1 MWENGVPPSFE
12 SRFSSP
18 FFESGKLM
26 PQPVA
31 ASAFQ
36 FHYAALETV
45 SVGESMNL
53 ALPALVEKYGAQR
66 VFILASG
73 SLSRATNEFAELQAA
88 LGGRGAGVFDG
99 IGAHSPRENVMQA
112 LVAARSVNADLLV
125 TIGGG
130 SIIDAGK
137 VVQLALDQNI
147 ESEAHLLEYAQ
158 FSDGSRGSKAGD
170 LSLFH
175 KPSRVR
181 QIAVPTTLSGAEFS
195 NNAGV
200 LDTAKSMKEGYRGND
215 LCPRSIIYDP
225 ELALHTPEWLWL
237 STAIRSLDHAI
248 EGYCS
253 ADTHAFLDAHFLH
266 AMRLFTQSLPASK
279 QDLKNVNSR
288 SVNQQAVWLACC
300 GLGSVAHGASHG
312 IGYILGSLCGV
323 PHGHTSCVMLPAVL
337 EWNNVH
343 NAERQ
348 NAIAEALGRPGESAS
363 TVVRELIAALGL
375 PTTLQEVGVSSDELA
390 EIARRAIKHPVVRN
404 NPRKLETE
412 SQVLEILKLAC

>member
-1 MWENGVPPSFE
+1 
-12 SRFSSP
+12 
-18 FFESGKLM
+18 M
-26 PQPVA
+26 PQP
-31 ASAFQ
+31 SATTTFQ
-36 FHYAALETV
+36 FHYAELETV

-53 ALPALVEKYGAQR
+53 TLPALVEKYEAQR

-73 SLSRATNEFAELQAA
+73 SLSRATNQFAELQAT
-88 LGGRGAGVFDG
+88 LGGRCAGVFDE
-99 IGAHSPRENVMQA
+99 IGAHSPREHVLQA
-112 LVAARSVNADLLV
+112 LTAARAVNADLLV

-147 ESEAHLLEYAQ
+147 ESEAQLLEYAQ

-170 LSLFH
+170 LSLFRN
-175 KPSRVR
+175 PSRVR

-200 LDTAKSMKEGYRGND
+200 LDTTKSMKEGYRGTD
-215 LCPRSIIYDP
+215 LCPRAIIYDP

-253 ADTHAFLDAHFLH
+253 ADSHAFLDAHFLH
-266 AMRLFTQSLPASK
+266 AMRLFAQSLPVTK
-279 QDLKNVNSR
+279 QNLQNIQSR

-337 EWNNVH
+337 EWNSPH

-348 NAIAEALGRPGESAS
+348 AVIAEALGRPGDSAA
-363 TVVRELIAALGL
+363 TAVRDLVTALGL
-375 PTTLQEVGVSSDELA
+375 PTTLQEVGVGNDQLP
-390 EIARRAIKHPVVRN
+390 EIARRAIKHPVVRK
-404 NPRKLETE
+404 NPRQLDSEL
-412 SQVLEILKLAC
+412 QVLEILKLAS